1 MSGLTSKKDI
11 NSEGLINDL
20 EGFVQL
26 FLETSNL
33 GNAEIQKWKLRLFFI
48 IFVSTSIIFLLQTK
62 NSPILSEKTF

>member
-1 MSGLTSKKDI
+1 MSGLTSKKDM

-26 FLETSNL
+26 FLETYSL

-48 IFVSTSIIFLLQTK
+48 MFVSTSIIFSASKK
-62 NSPILSEKTF
+62 NSPLVIEKTF